1 MKNDN
6 QPREV
11 ARAMT
16 LDWGVL
22 VDAYLFDAARV
33 GDRFAA
39 TVFCDRSGTVPDGV
53 TVATHPVRQIAVRG
67 DFKLLQT
74 LDGADHYVVVT
85 ENKAGEAVDG
95 YRG

>member
-1 MKNDN
+1 
-6 QPREV
+6 
-11 ARAMT
+11 MT
-16 LDWGVL
+16 HDWGVL
-22 VDAYLFDAARV
+22 VDAYLCNAARV

-53 TVATHPVRQIAVRG
+53 TVATQPVRQIAVRG